1 MSIAS
6 RTQLLIELSNVV
18 GKYVTADQ
26 LDTIMADLSERVGK
40 YSVEQDEEAHVSD
53 SETEDFLQAFIS
65 AKKVEGRSEKTLAR
79 YSYICRRTLK
89 TIRVPIRDISVYHLR
104 NYFAEEKARGVADS
118 TLDGNREV
126 LSSLFGWLH
135 KEGLLKTNPT
145 ANLGTIKVQKK
156 VRKPYSQTD
165 IENLKEKCKSIRD
178 KAIICLLMSTGCRV
192 GEICGLNRDSIDFIN
207 KEVTVL
213 GKGNKERTVFLDDV
227 TVMVIKRY
235 LTQRKDNEEALF
247 IGKRHERLTP
257 SGIRAM
263 LKILAE
269 KAGVENAHPHRF
281 RRTLASNLIE
291 HGMEIQNV
299 AQILGHEK
307 LDTTMKYI
315 YTSKGELKNQYRKYA

>member
-6 RTQLLIELSNVV
+6 RTQLMKELSKVV
-18 GKYVTADQ
+18 GHYVNADKM
-26 LDTIMADLSERVGK
+26 DEIMAALSEKV
-40 YSVEQDEEAHVSD
+40 SLFSIEQDQAPVGSD
-53 SETEDFLQAFIS
+53 SETEDLLQAFLS
-65 AKKVEGRSEKTLAR
+65 AKEVEGRSPKTLSR
-79 YSYICRRTLK
+79 YAYICRRALK
-89 TIRVPIRDISVYHLR
+89 RMGAPIRDVSVYHLR
-104 NYFAEEKARGVADS
+104 KYFAEEKARGVADS

-135 KEGLLKTNPT
+135 KEGLLRADPT

-165 IENLKEKCKSIRD
+165 IEKLKEKCKSTRD

-192 GEICGLNRDSIDFIN
+192 GEICGLDRDSLDFVN

-227 TVMVIKRY
+227 SVMLLTRY
-235 LTQRKDNEEALF
+235 LTQRKDNEPALF

-281 RRTLASNLIE
+281 RRTLATNLID

-315 YTSKGELKNQYRKYA
+315 YTSKGELKNQYRKFA